1 MMFFRIGNQL
11 GFLSLG
17 LEYHL
22 KFGVKVVI
30 SESQAKELSHAF
42 AVDQICYMKSPFC
55 VIKPKQCD
63 YPKIG
68 EKPKMFGNLT
78 GTRIDLP
85 VYPQKIKNLDTGKS
99 QCLMLLLNI

>member
-1 MMFFRIGNQL
+1 MFFRIGNQL

-30 SESQAKELSHAF
+30 SEGQAKELSHAF

-55 VIKPKQCD
+55 VIKPNECD
-63 YPKIG
+63 YPQIP
-68 EKPKMFGNLT
+68 EKPQTSENLT

-85 VYPQKIKNLDTGKS
+85 LYPQFIKNLATG
-99 QCLMLLLNI
+99 